1 MSFATFS
8 LLAAL
13 AATTVSAHG
22 YVNNASIGGV
32 EYTGYQPYQDPYTTP
47 LPDRIFRAIQ
57 GNGPVEDLTSIDIQC
72 GGYTAGGIV
81 GSSPAKLTAGPV
93 AAGSQVDLYWTLWP
107 ESHMGPAITYM
118 ALCPGGDCSTFVPES
133 DAVWFKV
140 QEAGR
145 TGSSDVWASDVIEKA
160 GGFLSYTIP
169 SCLAPGS
176 YLVRHEVIALHAAY
190 AYPGAQ
196 FYPSCH
202 QIEVTGSG
210 STTPSALVSF
220 PGAYAAADPG
230 ITYDAYKA
238 SEYTI
243 PGPALFTCGGSADS
257 GSAAPIVSSS
267 ASAPVATS
275 VVSNSTLPAITTS
288 AAPLETAAPVPTV
301 LPSTLQT
308 LVQTSSTVPV
318 ASAAPVAAAGDC

>member
-1 MSFATFS
+1 MEIAAPSFLILSKQFFFA
-8 LLAAL
+8 
-13 AATTVSAHG
+13 
-22 YVNNASIGGV
+22 NV
-32 EYTGYQPYQDPYTTP
+32 EC
-47 LPDRIFRAIQ
+47 L
-57 GNGPVEDLTSIDIQC
+57 
-72 GGYTAGGIV
+72 
-81 GSSPAKLTAGPV
+81 LTA
-93 AAGSQVDLYWTLWP
+93 S
-107 ESHMGPAITYM
+107 S
-118 ALCPGGDCSTFVPES
+118 
-133 DAVWFKV
+133 AVWFKV

-145 TGSSDVWASDVIEKA
+145 TGTSDVWASDVLEKA
-160 GGFLSYTIP
+160 GGFISYTIP

-243 PGPALFTCGGSADS
+243 PGPAIFTCDGSADGGAAAPVAS
-257 GSAAPIVSSS
+257 SEASAPAATSAASSS
-267 ASAPVATS
+267 AI
-275 VVSNSTLPAITTS
+275 PAVTTS
-288 AAPLETAAPVPTV
+288 AAPLETAAPVATV

-308 LVQTSSTVPV
+308 LVQTSSAVPV
-318 ASAAPVAAAGDC
+318 ASAAPEAAADDC

>member
-8 LLAAL
+8 ILAAL
-13 AATTVSAHG
+13 AATVSAHG

-32 EYTGYQPYQDPYTTP
+32 SYTGYQPYQDPYTSP

-93 AAGSQVDLYWTLWP
+93 AAGSKVDLYWTLWP
-107 ESHMGPAITYM
+107 ESHMGPVITYM
-118 ALCPGGDCSTFVPES
+118 ALCPGGDCTTFEPES

-145 TGSSDVWASDVIEKA
+145 TGTSDVWASDAIEKA

-169 SCLAPGS
+169 SCLTPGS

-202 QIEVTGSG
+202 QIKVTGSG
-210 STTPSALVSF
+210 TTTPSSLVSF
-220 PGAYAAADPG
+220 PGAYKATDPG

-238 SEYTI
+238 SAYTI
-243 PGPALFTCGGSADS
+243 PGPALFTCGGSA
-257 GSAAPIVSSS
+257 GSAASSVSSS
-267 ASAPVATS
+267 ASAPGATS
-275 VVSNSTLPAITTS
+275 VASNSTIPAITTS
-288 AAPLETAAPVPTV
+288 AAVIETAAPIASVAPT
-301 LPSTLQT
+301 TLQT
-308 LVQTSSTVPV
+308 LVQTSSAAPV
-318 ASAAPVAAAGDC
+318 ASAAPEAAADDC

>member
-8 LLAAL
+8 ILAAL
-13 AATTVSAHG
+13 AATVSAHG

-32 EYTGYQPYQDPYTTP
+32 SYTGYQPYQDPYTTP

-93 AAGSQVDLYWTLWP
+93 AAGSRVDLYWTLWP
-107 ESHMGPAITYM
+107 ESHMGPVITYM
-118 ALCPGGDCSTFVPES
+118 ALCPGGDCTKFEPKSS
-133 DAVWFKV
+133 AVWFKV

-145 TGSSDVWASDVIEKA
+145 TGTSNVWAADAIEKA

-202 QIEVTGSG
+202 QIKVTGSG
-210 STTPSALVSF
+210 STKPSSLVSF
-220 PGAYAAADPG
+220 PGAYKPTDPG

-238 SEYTI
+238 STYTI
-243 PGPALFTCGGSADS
+243 PGPKLFTCGGSA
-257 GSAAPIVSSS
+257 GSAAP
-267 ASAPVATS
+267 
-275 VVSNSTLPAITTS
+275 NL
-288 AAPLETAAPVPTV
+288 
-301 LPSTLQT
+301 
-308 LVQTSSTVPV
+308 
-318 ASAAPVAAAGDC
+318 